1 MFKNYH
7 IIIFKDREGVFRN
20 LRFRGWILL
29 ALLVVMG
36 SLAGLSL
43 YLWEQHSRAKQLEYE
58 LEEARRTIQTQ
69 DNQLLSLTGK
79 LQDLDENMQ
88 RVRQFDSKL
97 HVLMNIGIGSTDQED
112 PEPKEQEGREENGE
126 GARRFRDPVF
136 LSRHRD
142 LFSRHV
148 HSVVDELTDNVQL
161 EEVKQQT
168 LVGFLR
174 SNKESLFSIPSVWPV
189 KGYLTSGFGLRRAP
203 TAGASR
209 MHKGLDIANR
219 VGTAVQAPA
228 DGKVTF
234 SGYDGAYGLCITIDH
249 GNGLK
254 TRYAHL
260 HKSAVKPGDEVL
272 RGEVIGALG
281 NTGRSTGPHLHYEVH
296 VNGVPVNPM
305 RYILN

>member
-7 IIIFKDREGVFRN
+7 IVIFKDREGVFRN
-20 LRFRGWILL
+20 LRFRGWIVL
-29 ALLVVMG
+29 ALLLVMG
-36 SLAGLSL
+36 ALAGLSL
-43 YLWEQHSRAKQLEYE
+43 YLWEQHSRAKQLAYE
-58 LEEARRTIQTQ
+58 LEDARRTIQTQ

-79 LQDLDENMQ
+79 LQDLDEDMQ

-97 HVLMNIGIGSTDQED
+97 HVLMNIGIGSADPED
-112 PEPKEQEGREENGE
+112 PEPKEQEGREEGGE
-126 GARRFRDPVF
+126 GAARFRDPVF

-142 LFSRHV
+142 LFARHV
-148 HSVVDELTDNVQL
+148 HSLVDELADNVQL

-209 MHKGLDIANR
+209 MHKGLDISNR

-249 GNGLK
+249 GNGIK

-260 HKSAVKPGDEVL
+260 HKSAVKYGDEVL